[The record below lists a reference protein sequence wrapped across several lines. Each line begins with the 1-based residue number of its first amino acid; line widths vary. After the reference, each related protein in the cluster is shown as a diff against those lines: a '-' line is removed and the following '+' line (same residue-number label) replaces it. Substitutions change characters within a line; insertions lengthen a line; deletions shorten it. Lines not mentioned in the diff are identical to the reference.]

1 MFASGEKVDAIFYL
15 PDKKILPI
23 DSKFPSENFVKYLE
37 TQEEDERKKY
47 MKIFLSDVKK
57 RIDEIS
63 SKYILPSEN
72 TVDYAIMYVPAEA
85 IYYEMI
91 NNMSSTILDYAWSKK
106 IIITS
111 PNTLFLTLRVIE
123 HWFKDTKLSKETHLI
138 LKKIS
143 KINEDAV
150 KLQEG
155 FEKLGKHLSNANSA
169 YEGVVKRVELLNN
182 KILKITEVSMQDI
195 NNDDINKLNE

>member
-91 NNMSSTILDYAWSKK
+91 NNMSSTILDYAWSRK